1 MNGNERREDMINCI
15 KTSEE
20 PVSGS
25 FLAKKYGVSRQVVV
39 QDIALLR
46 ARGYDIISTN
56 KGYVVNKSGE
66 VTKVFKVSHT
76 DEQTQEE
83 LNTIVDLG
91 GKVIDV
97 FVNHKTYG
105 RICAPLNISSRRNAA
120 QLIENIKA
128 GKSTLLKN
136 ITSNFHYHTVSAD
149 SGETMDLIEK
159 ALIDKN
165 FLIKPIK

>member
-1 MNGNERREDMINCI
+1 MINCI

-66 VTKVFKVSHT
+66 VTRVFKVSHT